1 MIKRLLRKIFFWD
14 EPEKGAFFGLTLM
27 LFLIWCG
34 VSLFCACLVIHSR
47 IFWFEWSPFLLL
59 AIVVLPSL
67 YILFLVSKGLVN
79 MQRRTLHFWKRLLKM
94 LLATAVLTLFC
105 AFITFGLLPV
115 GQGNSIVALV
125 LWFALGWLYW
135 EQGIYSVLSSL
146 PRSCRLVFLAGWEA
160 LCGSVYGKRI
170 LVVQS

>member
-34 VSLFCACLVIHSR
+34 ISLFCACLVIHSR
-47 IFWFEWSPFLLL
+47 IFWFDWAPFLLL

-79 MQRRTLHFWKRLLKM
+79 MARRTPQFWKRLLKM
-94 LLATAVLTLFC
+94 LSATAVLTLFC
-105 AFITFGLLPV
+105 AFITFGLLPLDR
-115 GQGNSIVALV
+115 AT
-125 LWFALGWLYW
+125 
-135 EQGIYSVLSSL
+135 
-146 PRSCRLVFLAGWEA
+146 RL
-160 LCGSVYGKRI
+160 
-170 LVVQS
+170 